1 MLLVV
6 VMSGILEEARALGP
20 DFSNQVWS
28 IIWLAMAWPSTRL
41 SLGVKR

>member
-6 VMSGILEEARALGP
+6 VIKGKFRLMRALGP

-28 IIWLAMAWPSTRL
+28 IVWLAM
-41 SLGVKR
+41 V